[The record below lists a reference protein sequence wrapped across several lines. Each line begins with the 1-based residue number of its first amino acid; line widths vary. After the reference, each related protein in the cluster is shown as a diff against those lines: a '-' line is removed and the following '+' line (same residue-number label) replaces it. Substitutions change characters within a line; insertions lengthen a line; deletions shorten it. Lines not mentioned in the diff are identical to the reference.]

1 MLIVKEFSW
10 VYIYT
15 FIYFFFVHIFI
26 SNLFTY
32 YFHNITGTMTMEL
45 GGKVSIVCSK
55 TGYSCE
61 LEFKLRVSCIFGG
74 EIREGVRGLHQYYR
88 FCLLKLSLW
97 TMECVPKSQIS
108 QVFIY
113 PSTQVPKYPSN
124 QSPMYPSSQ
133 ILKCPSSQIPKF
145 PSSQVP
151 KYPST
156 QSPMYPCLQSPKF
169 PSSHVPKFL
178 SSHIPK
184 YPKGLLI
191 ILYMCSCT
199 Y

>member
-1 MLIVKEFSW
+1 MEIRLLPFWKVKPQYLFYQGEKSMLWRCPMLIVKEFSW

-74 EIREGVRGLHQYYR
+74 KIREGVRGVAMVTPIL
-88 FCLLKLSLW
+88 
-97 TMECVPKSQIS
+97 
-108 QVFIY
+108 
-113 PSTQVPKYPSN
+113 
-124 QSPMYPSSQ
+124 Q
-133 ILKCPSSQIPKF
+133 ILFIKIVSKS
-145 PSSQVP
+145 
-151 KYPST
+151 
-156 QSPMYPCLQSPKF
+156 
-169 PSSHVPKFL
+169 
-178 SSHIPK
+178 
-184 YPKGLLI
+184 I
-191 ILYMCSCT
+191 ISFTPTWNFKM
-199 Y
+199 

>member
-88 FCLLKLSLW
+88 FCLLKLSLNGVC
-97 TMECVPKSQIS
+97 TQKPNFLNAHVPKYSFTQVLKFPRS
-108 QVFIY
+108 QVLKY
-113 PSTQVPKYPSN
+113 LSSQVPKVPCTQVCNYPT
-124 QSPMYPSSQ
+124 
-133 ILKCPSSQIPKF
+133 SQIPKF
-145 PSSQVP
+145 PNS
-151 KYPST
+151 
-156 QSPMYPCLQSPKF
+156 
-169 PSSHVPKFL
+169 
-178 SSHIPK
+178 
-184 YPKGLLI
+184 
-191 ILYMCSCT
+191 
-199 Y
+199 

>member
-1 MLIVKEFSW
+1 MEIPLLPFWKVKPQSLFYLGEKSMLWRCPMLIVKEFSW

-26 SNLFTY
+26 RNLFTY

-74 EIREGVRGLHQYYR
+74 EIREGVRGVAMVTPILQILFIKIVFKWSVY
-88 FCLLKLSLW
+88 
-97 TMECVPKSQIS
+97 PKAKFPKYS
-108 QVFIY
+108 F
-113 PSTQVPKYPSN
+113 TQVLKFPSN

-133 ILKCPSSQIPKF
+133 LPKF
-145 PSSQVP
+145 PNS
-151 KYPST
+151 
-156 QSPMYPCLQSPKF
+156 
-169 PSSHVPKFL
+169 
-178 SSHIPK
+178 
-184 YPKGLLI
+184 
-191 ILYMCSCT
+191 
-199 Y
+199 

>member
-88 FCLLKLSLW
+88 FCLLKLSLNGVC
-97 TMECVPKSQIS
+97 TQKPNFPSIHLPKYSSSQE
-108 QVFIY
+108 
-113 PSTQVPKYPSN
+113 PKYPSN
-124 QSPMYPSSQ
+124 QSPMYQSSQ
-133 ILKCPSSQIPKF
+133 LPKF
-145 PSSQVP
+145 PNS
-151 KYPST
+151 
-156 QSPMYPCLQSPKF
+156 
-169 PSSHVPKFL
+169 
-178 SSHIPK
+178 
-184 YPKGLLI
+184 
-191 ILYMCSCT
+191 
-199 Y
+199 

>member
-10 VYIYT
+10 VHIYT
-15 FIYFFFVHIFI
+15 FIYFFFVHI

-88 FCLLKLSLW
+88 FCLLKLSLNGVC
-97 TMECVPKSQIS
+97 TQKPNFLNAQVPKYSSSQEPKI
-108 QVFIY
+108 
-113 PSTQVPKYPSN
+113 PSTQVPKFS
-124 QSPMYPSSQ
+124 
-133 ILKCPSSQIPKF
+133 
-145 PSSQVP
+145 
-151 KYPST
+151 ST
-156 QSPMYPCLQSPKF
+156 QSPMYTSLQL
-169 PSSHVPKFL
+169 PKFL
-178 SSHIPK
+178 NS
-184 YPKGLLI
+184 
-191 ILYMCSCT
+191 
-199 Y
+199 

>member
-88 FCLLKLSLW
+88 FCLLKLSLNGVC
-97 TMECVPKSQIS
+97 TQKPN
-108 QVFIY
+108 F
-113 PSTQVPKYPSN
+113 PSIHLPKYS
-124 QSPMYPSSQ
+124 
-133 ILKCPSSQIPKF
+133 
-145 PSSQVP
+145 SSQVP
-151 KYPST
+151 K
-156 QSPMYPCLQSPKF
+156 
-169 PSSHVPKFL
+169 
-178 SSHIPK
+178 
-184 YPKGLLI
+184 
-191 ILYMCSCT
+191 
-199 Y
+199 